1 MITVMCIDDKNRPK
15 EIPPH
20 KWVEAGKW
28 YTIIHVSKHTLQ
40 GGIKGVTLSEICL
53 DESCAPY
60 EAFRLDRFGFLPED
74 IRRFWEFAVACTGL
88 EEVNVKELLEDRVV
102 ELVNE

>member
-1 MITVMCIDDKNRPK
+1 MIKVLCIDDSNRPK

-28 YTIIHVSKHTLQ
+28 YTIIHVSVHAKQ
-40 GGIKGVTLSEICL
+40 GYIQGVTLSEICL

-74 IRRFWEFAVACTGL
+74 ITRFWEFAVSCTGL
-88 EEVNVKELLEDRVV
+88 NEVDVKELLGDQMV
-102 ELVNE
+102 ELIDA